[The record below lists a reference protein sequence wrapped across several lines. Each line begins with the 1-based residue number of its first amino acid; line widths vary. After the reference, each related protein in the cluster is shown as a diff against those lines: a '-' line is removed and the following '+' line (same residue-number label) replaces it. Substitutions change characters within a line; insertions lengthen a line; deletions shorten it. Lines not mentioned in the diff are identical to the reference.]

1 VTLGRRY
8 LLGVA
13 VIGVAGGGLLPAVP
27 EEVRAEVAWG
37 LGTGLVLQTPL
48 GWWALRS
55 IGTERFFL
63 VWVLGILV
71 RLSVVGIAGLVL
83 IPALGERAG
92 AMLGS
97 LVAVLIALLL
107 IEGFTAFR
115 EHSREYER

>member
-13 VIGVAGGGLLPAVP
+13 AIGVAGSGLLPAIP
-27 EEVRAEVAWG
+27 EGVRAEVAWG

-55 IGTERFFL
+55 IGTERFLL
-63 VWVLGILV
+63 VWVLGMLV
-71 RLSVVGIAGLVL
+71 RLTVVGIACLVL
-83 IPALGERAG
+83 IPAVGGHAG

-97 LVAVLIALLL
+97 MVVVLVALLL
-107 IEGFTAFR
+107 VEGFTAFR
-115 EHSREYER
+115 EHTQEYER

>member
-8 LLGVA
+8 LLGV
-13 VIGVAGGGLLPAVP
+13 VLIGAAGSGLLPVVP

-55 IGTERFFL
+55 IGTERFL
-63 VWVLGILV
+63 PVWVLGMLV
-71 RLSVVGIAGLVL
+71 RLSVVAIAGLVV
-83 IPALGERAG
+83 IPALRGHAG

-97 LVAVLIALLL
+97 MVAVLVALLL
-107 IEGFTAFR
+107 LEGFTAFR
-115 EHSREYER
+115 EHTQEYER